1 MRGKSFSPGGPVV
14 LGLAGIGVTAAWIY
28 LLFFVIAPLSR

>member
-1 MRGKSFSPGGPVV
+1 MRAKSFSIGVPVV
-14 LGLAGIGVTAAWIY
+14 LGLAGIGITAAWIY

>member
-1 MRGKSFSPGGPVV
+1 MREKSFSFRGPAI
-14 LGLAGIGVTAAWIY
+14 LGLAGVGITAAWIY

>member
-1 MRGKSFSPGGPVV
+1 MRAKNLSLAGPVI
-14 LGLAGIGVTAAWIY
+14 LGLAGIGITAAWIY